1 MNRASHAAL
10 AFLAALLIP
19 ACGGGGG
26 NPAPPAPVATP
37 TITSVSPTHG
47 STGTTITLTGT
58 NLDTTSAVSFNGRPA
73 FAMTV
78 KGSTQVEA
86 VVPAYATTGIIAV
99 TTSKGQATSPT
110 FTVDPNQPPTITSFT
125 PTTLAPGTIITMVGS
140 HFVGTAR
147 VNFGPVQ
154 ASFIVDSDRQ
164 MRITAPL
171 DLVPGE
177 IAVTN
182 QEGTTFSGAYS
193 VETGS
198 ANLDLFVDKVQF
210 TQSTQTLDNQVPI
223 LAGKAGL
230 IRVFA
235 LANHFNTAAP
245 TVRITLLNGG
255 VPVAGYPKTVPAPK
269 PGVPTSFGEST
280 LDKSW
285 NLAVP
290 AGDLTTPARGGYS
303 VLAEVDP
310 TNAYPET
317 DEANNSATTTF
328 ASTTVPIFKS
338 TIFPVALA
346 SGTGN
351 ITASNHAQW
360 VARLAKMFPVADVE
374 VTVGATYTSS
384 AVLGSDGAG
393 WSTLLSELT
402 AKHQIDDTTVG
413 ASARYYYG
421 ALSVDYGSG
430 TAGMGYVPVTPSSP
444 FYYRTAI
451 GWDKASGYSD
461 GGLFPEVFAHEV
473 GHNMGRPH
481 SPCGNVASSDS
492 AYPYAGG
499 YIGVWGYDSVFNALH
514 SPFIDKDIMGYCSP
528 NWVSDYVYK
537 QILDFR
543 GGTGGFLTGGAEDA
557 PRSKIQS
564 PVRECLLVR
573 GILQADGRVELLPAF
588 RTVTRP
594 SDQASGA
601 DYVLKGV
608 DQKGTTLLTT
618 ALEWVEVGC
627 SSRGLERHFVMALPL
642 DAVVMDSLAGL
653 EVVKA
658 GQTLARLRSVTAM
671 ARVVAA
677 TPEAQRL
684 SAEKLQLSWDATVHP
699 AAMVR
704 DADTGEVIAILSGGR
719 QTITATGKRFD
730 LVLSDGVASR
740 THHLETAN

>member
-19 ACGGGGG
+19 ACGGGG

-37 TITSVSPTHG
+37 TITSISPTHG
-47 STGTTITLTGT
+47 STGTTVTITGT
-58 NLDTTSAVSFNGRPA
+58 NLDNTSSVTFNGRGA
-73 FAMTV
+73 FALTV
-78 KGSTQVEA
+78 KSSTQVEA
-86 VVPAYATTGIIAV
+86 VVPAYATTGTIAV
-99 TTSKGQATSPT
+99 TTPKGQATSPA
-110 FTVDPNQPPTITSFT
+110 FTVDANQPPTITSFT
-125 PTTLAPGTIITMVGS
+125 PTTLAPGTVITMVGS
-140 HFVGTAR
+140 HFVGTVR

-154 ASFIVDSDRQ
+154 ASFTVDSDRQ
-164 MRITAPL
+164 LRITAPL

-198 ANLDLFVDKVQF
+198 ANLDLHVDKVQF
-210 TQSTQTLDNQVPI
+210 TQSTQTPDNQVPI

-230 IRVFA
+230 IRVFV

-269 PGVPTSFGEST
+269 PGVPTAFGEST
-280 LDKSW
+280 LDRSW

-290 AGDLTTPARGGYS
+290 ATDLTTPARGGYS
-303 VLAEVDP
+303 ILAEVDP
-310 TNAYPET
+310 LNAFPET
-317 DEANNSATTTF
+317 DEANNSATATF
-328 ASTTVPIFKS
+328 VSTTVPVFKS

-360 VARLAKMFPVADVE
+360 VARLAKMFPVSGVE

-384 AVLGSDGAG
+384 VVLGSDGAG
-393 WSTLLSELT
+393 WSILLSELA
-402 AKHQIDDTTVG
+402 AKHQIDDATIG
-413 ASARYYYG
+413 AADRYYYG

-430 TAGMGYVPVTPSSP
+430 TAGMGYVPGSPSSP
-444 FYYRTAI
+444 FYYRTAL
-451 GWDKASGYSD
+451 GWDKSSGYLD

-481 SPCGNVASSDS
+481 SPCGGVATSDP

-557 PRSKIQS
+557 PRSKVQI

-573 GILQADGRVELLPAF
+573 GILHADGRVELLPAF
-588 RTVTRP
+588 RATTRP
-594 SDQASGA
+594 SELASGT
-601 DYVLKGV
+601 DYFLKGL
-608 DQKGTTLLTT
+608 DPTGATLFTLS
-618 ALEWVEVGC
+618 LDWVEVGC
-627 SSRGLERHFVMALPL
+627 SPKDQERHFVMALPL
-642 DAVVMDSLAGL
+642 DAAVLDGLAGL
-653 EVVKA
+653 QVVKT
-658 GQTLARLRSVTAM
+658 GQTLVSLRSVTAS
-671 ARVVAA
+671 ARAVVAA
-677 TPEAQRL
+677 MPEAQRL
-684 SAEKLQLSWDATVHP
+684 SADKLQLTWDATIHP

-719 QTITATGKRFD
+719 RTITATGKRFD

-740 THHLETAN
+740 THRLEPTN